1 MDAKKK
7 IFIETHGCQMNFSDS
22 EIVGSIMMEE
32 GHELTKVLQEADVIF
47 VNTCSIRD
55 NAEQKVRNRLKQF
68 NTFKKQKPGLII
80 GLLGCMAERVKENL
94 FEEERNL
101 DLIAG
106 PDAYRDLPQLLRQ
119 AEGGQK
125 AINLMLSADETYA
138 DITPVRI
145 DGNGVSAFIS
155 IMRGCENFCSYCVV
169 PYTRGTERSRPH
181 LTIINE
187 ARDLFEKGF
196 RDVTLLGQNV
206 NSYSWEENGET
217 IAFAKLIEAV
227 ASIDPLLRV
236 RFATSHPKD
245 ISNELIN
252 TIAAHPNICRS
263 IHLPVQSGSNRM
275 LWEMN
280 RNYTREWYLNRI
292 EAIRKA
298 IPDCMISTDIIAGFC
313 GESEE
318 DHQDTLNLMQEVGFD
333 YAYMFKYSERPNT
346 LAADTKKDD
355 VPEEV
360 KSRRLQEIIDLQG
373 KLSLASYQNDIG
385 KIYEVLVEGSSKRS
399 KSQLSGRTSQNKMV
413 VFNGTGQTAG
423 TYVKVK
429 ILDCTSATLKGELV

>member
-1 MDAKKK
+1 VDAKKK

-32 GHELTKVLQEADVIF
+32 GHELTKVVQEADVIF

-68 NTFKKQKPGLII
+68 NTFKRKKPGLII

-94 FEEERNL
+94 FEEEKNL

-106 PDAYRDLPQLLRQ
+106 PDAYRNLPQLLRQ

-138 DITPVRI
+138 DIKPVRI

-206 NSYSWEENGET
+206 NSYSWEENGEVT
-217 IAFAKLIEAV
+217 GFAKLIEAV

-245 ISNELIN
+245 ISNELIE
-252 TIAAHPNICRS
+252 TIADHQNICRS

-313 GESEE
+313 GETEE
-318 DHQDTLNLMQEVGFD
+318 DHQDTMALMKEVGFD
-333 YAYMFKYSERPNT
+333 YAYMFKYSERPDT
-346 LAADTKKDD
+346 LAADTKNDD

-360 KSRRLQEIIDLQG
+360 KARRLQEIIDLQG
-373 KLSLASYQNDIG
+373 KLSLESYQNDIG
-385 KIYEVLVEGSSKRS
+385 KTYEVLIEGSSKRS

-413 VFNGTGQTAG
+413 VFNGNGQTPG
-423 TYVKVK
+423 TYVYVK